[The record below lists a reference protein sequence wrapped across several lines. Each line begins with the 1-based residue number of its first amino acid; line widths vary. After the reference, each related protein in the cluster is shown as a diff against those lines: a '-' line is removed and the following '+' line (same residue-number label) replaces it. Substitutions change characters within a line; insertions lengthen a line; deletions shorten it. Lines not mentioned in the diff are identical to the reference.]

1 MSPIIQ
7 TLANASALGYR
18 SLSAA
23 AAADTG
29 AMFPLQVITVGAAG
43 ASSVTF
49 TNIPNTYE
57 HLQLRYITRN
67 NVGAYYVRLQF
78 NNDTTAANYSYHE
91 LNGNGSAVSASG
103 GASSQ
108 YIYLPRNT
116 DSGSSIFGAGVVDI
130 LDYKNT
136 NKNKTV
142 RAVGGYDANGS
153 GVVDF
158 TSGGYYQ
165 TTAISSIQLTV
176 LAGSYQQYSQFA
188 LYGVKGA

>member
-1 MSPIIQ
+1 MTPISLGIF
-7 TLANASALGYR
+7 ASANQ
-18 SLSAA
+18 SAA
-23 AAADTG
+23 ATSYES
-29 AMFPLQVITVGAAG
+29 ISTVSVGSGGAAN
-43 ASSVTF
+43 VTF

-91 LNGNGSAVSASG
+91 LNGNGSAVSASA

-176 LAGSYQQYSQFA
+176 ITGSYQQYSQFA
-188 LYGVKGA
+188 LYGIKGVA

>member
-49 TNIPNTYE
+49 TNIPSTYE

-78 NNDTTAANYSYHE
+78 NNDTTAANYSY
-91 LNGNGSAVSASG
+91 LNHISG
-103 GASSQ
+103 D
-108 YIYLPRNT
+108 NT
-116 DSGSSIFGAGVVDI
+116 FVDYHYPN
-130 LDYKNT
+130 LHFYKE
-136 NKNKTV
+136 
-142 RAVGGYDANGS
+142 YPHC
-153 GVVDF
+153 
-158 TSGGYYQ
+158 
-165 TTAISSIQLTV
+165 L
-176 LAGSYQQYSQFA
+176 L
-188 LYGVKGA
+188 